1 MLKYADFDW
10 QSNANRVGFCK
21 FGLYELELLA
31 ILLLRARYISTIRN
45 FRYQIKTVRR

>member
-21 FGLYELELLA
+21 FGLYELELLEFYFYEHDIFPLYA
-31 ILLLRARYISTIRN
+31 I
-45 FRYQIKTVRR
+45 FDIKLKL